1 MRGHKQLYCPPRKN
15 HTKIVSSDTTKA
27 IFIKGYL
34 NQIYRMKKVGRKT
47 SASKSD
53 PKTAQTGSTI
63 DSRDIAR
70 FDALAKEWW
79 DPNGAMRPLHLFTPA
94 RIDYLLRTAR
104 HAGLTDKAGRL
115 ENREVLDIG
124 CGGGLLAEPIARLG
138 AKLTAIDAS
147 EGAIT
152 AATAHASQQNLV
164 IDYRQTSS
172 EILAADKKYQARFDF
187 IYASEVI
194 EHVTDRPAFLA
205 AMVKML
211 KPDGV
216 IAITTINKSLPSLL
230 LAKFAAEYLL
240 RIVPA
245 GTHQFSQFVSPQTLR
260 AECEEAGILI
270 DDITGFAPDLTG
282 GFRMT
287 SVTAV
292 NYGLS
297 GQLR

>member
-1 MRGHKQLYCPPRKN
+1 M
-15 HTKIVSSDTTKA
+15 
-27 IFIKGYL
+27 
-34 NQIYRMKKVGRKT
+34 GRKT

-79 DPNGAMRPLHLFTPA
+79 DPEGAMRPLHLFTPV
-94 RIDYLLRTAR
+94 RIDYLLRNAR

-124 CGGGLLAEPIARLG
+124 CGGGLLAEPVARLG

-147 EGAIT
+147 EGAIA
-152 AATAHASQQNLV
+152 AATAHASQQNLA

-211 KPDGV
+211 KPDRV

-245 GTHQFSQFVSPQTLR
+245 GTHQFSQFVSPQILR
-260 AECEEAGILI
+260 TECEEAGILI
-270 DDITGFAPDLTG
+270 DDITGFAPGFNRRFSDDIRDG
-282 GFRMT
+282 GK
-287 SVTAV
+287 
-292 NYGLS
+292 
-297 GQLR
+297 LRPVRPASRRLFSR